1 MPSCFAY
8 TPAKPAKNGQEET
21 ALLLNF
27 GGSCFV
33 CCCVYF
39 NRYARSVK
47 VTVRVLP
54 GQLPVSPENAGAGT
68 SIKLLYVVVLLSQ
81 TAICCV
87 FISGVQNR
95 AENLIT
101 EVMVP
106 RCVHG
111 TMRGAAEC
119 TTFVL
124 PIAQRCHRAGVPPGP
139 FRQGDRALDSSCLA
153 MALASPG
160 RFAGRQPQAA
170 PALGADRLAGGLLA
184 RAAAAASRRATRLTG
199 QRPS

>member
-68 SIKLLYVVVLLSQ
+68 SIKPLYVVVLLFQ
-81 TAICCV
+81 TAIRCV

-111 TMRGAAEC
+111 TMRSAAEC

-124 PIAQRCHRAGVPPGP
+124 PIARRCHRAGVPPGP
-139 FRQGDRALDSSCLA
+139 FRATE
-153 MALASPG
+153 PWI
-160 RFAGRQPQAA
+160 QAA
-170 PALGADRLAGGLLA
+170 LRWLWRVLAAL
-184 RAAAAASRRATRLTG
+184 RAASLKPLRPLVRTALRAACWRELRPRLRAARRA
-199 QRPS
+199 